1 MPMRVLLLTV
11 LLVLLAAP
19 IARAQ
24 SGISAAAE
32 ALKSDP
38 VYVDP
43 DAEAKLSDSE
53 ADELRRRITD
63 RDAGP
68 MYVAVLPRDVVSTAG
83 GSIGA
88 ALTQLGRGVNR
99 SGTYVLV
106 AGRSVRAGSTD
117 GVAPEGATA
126 EAMDAALKAHK
137 SQGLSAILLDFTDRM
152 GKVKAGG
159 DPGGNGD
166 GGGGGGNGGLVVLRA
181 AAAGG
186 GRVLPAPRR
195 PRGGGGGGG
204 GLGGGRSTRG

>member
-53 ADELRRRITD
+53 ADQLRQRITD
-63 RDAGP
+63 KDAGP
-68 MYVAVLPRDVVSTAG
+68 MYVAVMPRDVVSGSG
-83 GSIGA
+83 GSVGA
-88 ALTQLGRGVNR
+88 ALTQPGSRVAR

-106 AGRSVRAGSTD
+106 AGRALRAGGTA
-117 GVAPEGATA
+117 GVAPEGSTA
-126 EAMDAALKAHK
+126 EGADEALKAHK
-137 SQGLSAILLDFTDRM
+137 SDGLSAILLDFTDRM
-152 GKVKAGG
+152 GEVKAGG
-159 DPGGNGD
+159 GTGGNGNGN
-166 GGGGGGNGGLVVLRA
+166 GGGGGGNGGLIV
-181 AAAGG
+181 
-186 GRVLPAPRR
+186 
-195 PRGGGGGGG
+195 
-204 GLGGGRSTRG
+204 